1 MVAEGR
7 VKPHSA
13 IEQGFVRDL
22 EFLREISGLMRT
34 INVVSEHNHEIKT
47 HRMAIDFHL
56 LRDLILLLIAGAAV
70 ADYPETHRIF
80 SEGQFYIEPRRGFR
94 VRPLQH
100 PSAQQLDDRFWL
112 PRHPSSSPGL
122 G

>member
-22 EFLREISGLMRT
+22 EFLREVPGLMRT

-47 HRMAIDFHL
+47 YRMAIDFHL
-56 LRDLILLLIAGAAV
+56 LRDLILLLISGAAV
-70 ADYPETHRIF
+70 ADYRETHRIF
-80 SEGQFYIEPRRGFR
+80 SEGQFDVDPRRVLR
-94 VRPLQH
+94 VRRLQH
-100 PSAQQLDDRFWL
+100 HSAQQQ
-112 PRHPSSSPGL
+112 SEC
-122 G
+122 